1 MITLN
6 IVLFVTLAAL
16 QILDTILTKTLIES
30 GNGKEANP
38 IMAKLMALF
47 GLMPAL
53 IIFKACALAIVY
65 YCIVYLT
72 PVIVSICCL
81 IAFNVLYFWVVG
93 NNYKIHKKYKE

>member
-16 QILDTILTKTLIES
+16 QILDTILTKTLIQS

-53 IIFKACALAIVY
+53 IISKACAMAIVY

-72 PVIVSICCL
+72 PVLVSVCCL
-81 IAFNVLYFWVVG
+81 IAFNALYLWVVG
-93 NNYKIHKKYKE
+93 NNYKIYKKYKE

>member
-6 IVLFVTLAAL
+6 YILFAALIIL
-16 QILDTILTKTLIES
+16 QILDIILTKTLIES

-38 IMAKLMALF
+38 VMAKLMALF

-53 IIFKACALAIVY
+53 IIFKACAMAIVY
-65 YCIVYLT
+65 YCIIYLT

-81 IAFNVLYFWVVG
+81 IVFNAFYLWIVG
-93 NNYKIHKKYKE
+93 NNYKLYKK